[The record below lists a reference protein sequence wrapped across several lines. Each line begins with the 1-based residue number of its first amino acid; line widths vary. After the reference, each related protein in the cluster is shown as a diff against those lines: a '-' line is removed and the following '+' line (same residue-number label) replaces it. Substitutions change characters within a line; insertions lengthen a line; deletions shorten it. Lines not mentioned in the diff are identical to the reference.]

1 MHVSKIMK
9 CGLELLDTVGWN
21 EGSRGSIE
29 RKVFSFSF
37 LGCSVFWKSSR
48 KFLERINKKFHFIIN
63 AKLYIMFRIISE
75 GFILVEIIYT
85 YNGPLHIEIR
95 AHDII
100 CLILI
105 VQ

>member
-1 MHVSKIMK
+1 
-9 CGLELLDTVGWN
+9 
-21 EGSRGSIE
+21 
-29 RKVFSFSF
+29 
-37 LGCSVFWKSSR
+37 
-48 KFLERINKKFHFIIN
+48 
-63 AKLYIMFRIISE
+63 MFRIISE